1 MGVNTVER
9 EGVSYSHP
17 ARFILVGTMN
27 PEEGDL
33 RPQLLDRFGLMVEV
47 HGEPEAEARKEVVR
61 RRLAFETDP
70 AAFCAFYEPEQEKL
84 RRRIAAAQNRLSQVA
99 LPEALFD
106 TVARVCTT
114 LQVDGHRA
122 DITMLKTARA
132 LAALDGRQE
141 AAEGDLRQA
150 AELALPH
157 RLRRAPFEQGG
168 GAELNWG
175 ELFHG

>member
-1 MGVNTVER
+1 M
-9 EGVSYSHP
+9 
-17 ARFILVGTMN
+17 
-27 PEEGDL
+27 
-33 RPQLLDRFGLMVEV
+33 
-47 HGEPEAEARKEVVR
+47 
-61 RRLAFETDP
+61 
-70 AAFCAFYEPEQEKL
+70 
-84 RRRIAAAQNRLSQVA
+84 A

-106 TVARVCTT
+106 TVARVCTA

-141 AAEGDLRQA
+141 AAEGDLRKA

-157 RLRRAPFEQGG
+157 RLRRAPIEQGG

>member
-1 MGVNTVER
+1 MRQTQPH
-9 EGVSYSHP
+9 S
-17 ARFILVGTMN
+17 
-27 PEEGDL
+27 
-33 RPQLLDRFGLMVEV
+33 
-47 HGEPEAEARKEVVR
+47 VR
-61 RRLAFETDP
+61 SMSQSRRNCGGAS
-70 AAFCAFYEPEQEKL
+70 
-84 RRRIAAAQNRLSQVA
+84 RRAQDRLSQVA

-106 TVARVCTT
+106 TVARVCTA

-157 RLRRAPFEQGG
+157 RLRRTPFEQGG

>member
-1 MGVNTVER
+1 
-9 EGVSYSHP
+9 
-17 ARFILVGTMN
+17 
-27 PEEGDL
+27 
-33 RPQLLDRFGLMVEV
+33 
-47 HGEPEAEARKEVVR
+47 
-61 RRLAFETDP
+61 
-70 AAFCAFYEPEQEKL
+70 
-84 RRRIAAAQNRLSQVA
+84 
-99 LPEALFD
+99 
-106 TVARVCTT
+106 
-114 LQVDGHRA
+114 
-122 DITMLKTARA
+122 MLKTARA